1 MKKIKLISF
10 GLFLNIFS
18 IQSQTIDASP
28 ETQSICS
35 GGTATLSAV
44 VNPAGA
50 SGMLTDSYAISSVPY
65 APDPLT
71 AGTSVFLSDDSQ
83 TGLLPI
89 GFSFCYFGNTYT
101 NFIIGSN
108 NWIGFQAGETS
119 TWVTTAIPNAT
130 GTAPRNTIMG
140 AWQDINPGLGGTVKF
155 ALYGTAPFRRLSVSW
170 NNVPMFSCT
179 GQLYSSQIIIY
190 ETTNIIETHIAN
202 KSLCLTW
209 NSGNA
214 VHGLHNSTG
223 TAAFVMPG
231 RNNTQWTVANEAT
244 RFTPN
249 GVPTYTINWYILP
262 ANTLIGTGSTI
273 TVTPPLSPQYY
284 YAEVLS
290 NACVA
295 SAAGTN
301 TDTVVVLTNNV
312 PVDAG
317 VFSSFCSGSSVG
329 LLGSAPTGLNF
340 SWAPAASLSDPTI
353 INPIASP
360 GGTTTYTLS
369 VTDGI
374 GCVGS
379 DTVTLATSTITASA
393 GASVSI
399 CFGSST
405 GLTATGGS
413 FYSWSPAIGLSNP
426 SIANPVASPTSTTTY
441 TVTASQGL
449 CTATSLVTVNVNPLP
464 LVDGGA
470 ATYIC
475 TGSSETLSAS
485 GATSYVWSPAATL
498 SSTIISNPISS
509 PTISTTYTVIGTDG
523 NGCSASDS
531 ITVVVNPLPT
541 IDAGT
546 GLSVCP
552 GTSTS
557 LNATGGTSYLWT
569 PSGSL
574 DNPAIS
580 NPIASP
586 TSLTTYTVVG
596 TDANGCSSSDVV
608 SISLSGIVVTASTSV
623 ATICAGSSASLSA
636 LGAASYSWSPS
647 GTLSSSSI
655 ANPIASP
662 ASTTTYTV
670 VGTASSGCLD
680 TAFVTITVNPLPA
693 VDAGSPIAFCIGGGT
708 VLNGSG
714 ASSYVWSPGATLSS
728 TSISN
733 PIASPI
739 TTSTY
744 TLVGTDGNG
753 CSASD
758 SITVSVN
765 PLPTIDAGASIS
777 ICPGTSTSLNATGG
791 TSYLWTPSGSLDN
804 PAISNPIASP
814 TSLTT
819 YTVVGT
825 DANGC
830 SSSDVVSISL
840 SGIVVTAST
849 SVATICAGS
858 SASLSALGAAS
869 YSWSPSGTL
878 SSSSIANP
886 IASPAST
893 TTYTVVGTASS
904 GCLDTAF
911 VTVNVNSLPV
921 IVVGPPDSICV
932 GLTTSL
938 SASGAVGYVWS
949 PAVSLSGATTASPVS
964 SPAATTTYTVVG
976 TDANSCSSSNTVTVT
991 VNALPVATATSS
1003 ASSVCVGTPVTLS
1016 ATGGGTYSWSPS
1028 ASLSSS
1034 TISTPTATPST
1045 TTTYSVTVTNAA
1057 GCSASSSVNLTIN
1070 PIPIATTSANVVIC
1084 NGALTVITAGGGGT
1098 YLWSPSAGLSSV
1110 VSATPSAT
1118 PISTT
1123 TYTVVVS
1130 NGSCSN
1136 TATVTVTVNS
1146 TLSMTTPTSTNSTC
1160 GDADGTITAGAISG
1174 GGAPFTYSLNSGTS
1188 QSSPTFI
1195 GLSSGTY
1202 TLTVT
1207 DNAGCTFAQTVVVN
1221 SVLGVTASFTAS
1233 PTSGSSPL
1241 TVNLSNSSNG
1251 ASDYFWDFGNG
1262 ISSILTNPSV
1272 VYAANGT
1279 YNILLIAYNGS
1290 YACADTTTITINV
1303 FDEALMVVPN
1313 VFTPNGDL
1321 INDLFVVHSQG
1332 IKELTGTIFNRWGN
1346 KIYEWSGSPTMG
1358 WDGKNSGKE
1367 AEDGVYYY
1375 VIKAVGFDGKEYDA
1389 SGFVQLLNK

>member
-1 MKKIKLISF
+1 
-10 GLFLNIFS
+10 
-18 IQSQTIDASP
+18 
-28 ETQSICS
+28 
-35 GGTATLSAV
+35 
-44 VNPAGA
+44 
-50 SGMLTDSYAISSVPY
+50 
-65 APDPLT
+65 
-71 AGTSVFLSDDSQ
+71 
-83 TGLLPI
+83 
-89 GFSFCYFGNTYT
+89 
-101 NFIIGSN
+101 
-108 NWIGFQAGETS
+108 
-119 TWVTTAIPNAT
+119 
-130 GTAPRNTIMG
+130 
-140 AWQDINPGLGGTVKF
+140 
-155 ALYGTAPFRRLSVSW
+155 
-170 NNVPMFSCT
+170 
-179 GQLYSSQIIIY
+179 
-190 ETTNIIETHIAN
+190 
-202 KSLCLTW
+202 
-209 NSGNA
+209 
-214 VHGLHNSTG
+214 
-223 TAAFVMPG
+223 
-231 RNNTQWTVANEAT
+231 
-244 RFTPN
+244 
-249 GVPTYTINWYILP
+249 
-262 ANTLIGTGSTI
+262 
-273 TVTPPLSPQYY
+273 
-284 YAEVLS
+284 VLS
-290 NACVA
+290 NACA
-295 SAAGTN
+295 AAAAGTN

-317 VFSSFCSGSSVG
+317 AFSSFCSGSSVG
-329 LLGSAPTGLNF
+329 LLGSAPTGVDF
-340 SWAPAASLSDPTI
+340 SWTPAASLSDPTI

-399 CFGSST
+399 CLGSST

-426 SIANPVASPTSTTTY
+426 LIANPVASPTSTTTY

-449 CTATSLVTVNVNPLP
+449 CTATSLVTVTVNPLP

-470 ATYIC
+470 ATSIC

-498 SSTIISNPISS
+498 SSTSISNPISS

-541 IDAGT
+541 IDAGIS
-546 GLSVCP
+546 LSVCP

-557 LNATGGTSYLWT
+557 LNATGGVTYLWS

-596 TDANGCSSSDVV
+596 TDVNGCSSSDVV
-608 SISLSGIVVTASTSV
+608 TITLTGIVVTASTSSV
-623 ATICAGSSASLSA
+623 AICNGSSASLSA
-636 LGAASYSWSPS
+636 LGAASYSWSPA

-680 TAFVTITVNPLPA
+680 TAFI
-693 VDAGSPIAFCIGGGT
+693 
-708 VLNGSG
+708 
-714 ASSYVWSPGATLSS
+714 
-728 TSISN
+728 
-733 PIASPI
+733 
-739 TTSTY
+739 
-744 TLVGTDGNG
+744 
-753 CSASD
+753 
-758 SITVSVN
+758 
-765 PLPTIDAGASIS
+765 
-777 ICPGTSTSLNATGG
+777 
-791 TSYLWTPSGSLDN
+791 
-804 PAISNPIASP
+804 
-814 TSLTT
+814 
-819 YTVVGT
+819 
-825 DANGC
+825 
-830 SSSDVVSISL
+830 
-840 SGIVVTAST
+840 
-849 SVATICAGS
+849 
-858 SASLSALGAAS
+858 
-869 YSWSPSGTL
+869 
-878 SSSSIANP
+878 
-886 IASPAST
+886 
-893 TTYTVVGTASS
+893 
-904 GCLDTAF
+904 
-911 VTVNVNSLPV
+911 TVNVNSLPV
-921 IVVGPPDSICV
+921 IAVGPPDSICV

-938 SASGAVGYVWS
+938 SASGAVGYAWS
-949 PAVSLSGATTASPVS
+949 PAASLSGATTATPVS
-964 SPAATTTYTVVG
+964 SAAATTTYTVVG

-991 VNALPVATATSS
+991 VNALPVVTASSS

-1034 TISTPTATPST
+1034 TISTPTAIPST

-1057 GCSASSSVNLTIN
+1057 GCTASSSVNLTIN
-1070 PIPIATTSANVVIC
+1070 PIPVATTSANVVIC
-1084 NGALTVITAGGGGT
+1084 NGAFTVITAGGGGT

-1130 NGSCSN
+1130 NGSCSS

-1160 GDADGTITAGAISG
+1160 GNADGTITAGAVSG

-1207 DNAGCTFAQTVVVN
+1207 DNAGCTFTQTVVVN

-1233 PTSGSSPL
+1233 PTSGTSPL

-1272 VYAANGT
+1272 VYAGNGT

-1290 YACADTTTITINV
+1290 FACADTTTITINV

-1321 INDLFVVHSQG
+1321 SNDLFVVHSQG

-1346 KIYEWSGSPTMG
+1346 KIYEWTGSPTIG
-1358 WDGKNSGKE
+1358 WDGKE
-1367 AEDGVYYY
+1367 AEDGVYFY
-1375 VIKAVGFDGKEYDA
+1375 VIKAFGFDGKVYDA
-1389 SGFVQLLNK
+1389 TGFVQLINK